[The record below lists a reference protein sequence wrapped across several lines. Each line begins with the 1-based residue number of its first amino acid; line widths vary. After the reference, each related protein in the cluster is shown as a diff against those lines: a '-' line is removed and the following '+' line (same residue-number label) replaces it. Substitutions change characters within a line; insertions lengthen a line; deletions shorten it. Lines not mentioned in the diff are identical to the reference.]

1 MPLIGVVVVGVEHV
15 ADSMAVELESFEGT
29 KSSSSEKHC
38 SEPSDEH
45 ASSHFCSLCSCCLS
59 LSIAIVIG
67 RLEVRVLRGCTG
79 DVAKSASSPNDP
91 SSLLPAWPDPAG
103 CRDAPAS
110 GGGLQGTAT
119 AGLACA
125 FANALLNIFW
135 RTRVLL
141 EERKKRGKL

>member
-1 MPLIGVVVVGVEHV
+1 MTLIGVVVVGVEHV
-15 ADSMAVELESFEGT
+15 ADSVVVVAVELEST

-45 ASSHFCSLCSCCLS
+45 ASSHFCSCCLS
-59 LSIAIVIG
+59 LSIAIGIG
-67 RLEVRVLRGCTG
+67 RLEVRLRGCTG
-79 DVAKSASSPNDP
+79 DVARNVSSCIDPND
-91 SSLLPAWPDPAG
+91 PAWPDPAG

-135 RTRVLL
+135 RTRVIL
-141 EERKKRGKL
+141 R